1 MPRKKKSSAAEQHSN
16 KVFQTLRF
24 LDAAEHKRLLKY
36 IRSPYFIQSK
46 VLGRLCE
53 IMLNHIEKGN
63 EGFDRKDVWQ
73 KLFPGEAYDDVNFR
87 KCCSDLLKQVEGFMA
102 QEVIA
107 EDESRQTIDTL
118 EFIVRRHIEPIYGSA
133 LRQARAEIEKSPYR
147 SLDYYRNAYAIE
159 KHYYAMMDFDV
170 KVNVRANLEEISS
183 NLDIFYWIEK
193 LKLYSSVLSQKRTGN
208 FQYELNFVEEIM
220 AYLQKFPIEEV
231 PELAI
236 YYYSFLTLQD
246 EENVEHYYNLRRI
259 LDRYGAVMPKK
270 EAVELYDSALHYCTG
285 KLNKGNRPFLQEY
298 FDLFEDAMN
307 KKVFLQKDELAQW
320 RYNNIVGVAL
330 RLGKLDWAEDFVEK
344 YKSHLNINTR
354 ENTYSFNLARVYR
367 YQKKYE
373 KVLSLLQSVEY
384 EDIIYSLISKAI
396 LVITYYELNEIAALD
411 SFLESFRTFLNR
423 NKKKIS
429 LQYRN
434 LHLNLIKYTRRLTRL
449 VPGDKAA
456 IAKLRE
462 EITREKATTV
472 NHEWLLEK
480 LDELG

>member
-1 MPRKKKSSAAEQHSN
+1 MPRKKKSSTVEQHSN
-16 KVFQTLRF
+16 KVYQTLRF
-24 LDAAEHKRLLKY
+24 LNATEHKRLLKY
-36 IRSPYFIQSK
+36 LRSPYFIQSK
-46 VLGRLCE
+46 ILGRLCE
-53 IMLNHIEKGN
+53 IMLGHIEKGS
-63 EGFDRKDVWQ
+63 EAFDRKAVWR

-87 KCCSDLLKQVEGFMA
+87 KCCSDLLKYVEGFMA
-102 QEVIA
+102 QELVA
-107 EDESRQTIDTL
+107 ENESRQAIDTL
-118 EFIVRRHIEPIYGSA
+118 EFIVRRNIEPLYTST
-133 LRQARAEIEKSPYR
+133 LRQARVEMDKIPYR
-147 SLDYYRNAYAIE
+147 SIDYYRDAYVIE
-159 KHYYAMMDFDV
+159 KQYYAMMDFDV
-170 KVNVRANLEEISS
+170 KVNVRANLEEISY

-208 FQYELNFVEEIM
+208 YTYELNFVDEILS
-220 AYLQKFPIEEV
+220 YLQKFPIEDV

-236 YYYSFLTLQD
+236 YFYSFLTLHD

-259 LDRYGAVMPKK
+259 LDRYGAIMPKK

-307 KKVFLQKDELAQW
+307 KKIFLQKDELAQW

-330 RLGKLDWAEDFVEK
+330 RLGKLDWAEEFVKK
-344 YKSHLNINTR
+344 YKNHLNINTR
-354 ENTYSFNLARVYR
+354 ENTYTFNLARVYR

-396 LVITYYELNEIAALD
+396 LVITYYELDEIGALD
-411 SFLESFRTFLNR
+411 SFLDSFRAFLNR

-456 IAKLRE
+456 IEKLRE
-462 EITREKATTV
+462 EITREKATIV